1 MESLSGFRLCN
12 FLQEILNAC
21 WLLVGS
27 VLSFYSCSTLI
38 EGSYNLV
45 KNGLVGSLVGS
56 QRRTHER
63 NGDVQ
68 IGSCTVRPFAE
79 LETKIKAVFK
89 KMPKCEIFDLFDF
102 YYFFYAMKSL

>member
-1 MESLSGFRLCN
+1 MEYLSAFLLCN

-27 VLSFYSCSTLI
+27 VLSVYWCFTLI

-45 KNGLVGSLVGS
+45 KNGGGGRGPRWGHSGAPMKEKGMYKLAPVLYG
-56 QRRTHER
+56 
-63 NGDVQ
+63 
-68 IGSCTVRPFAE
+68 VRPFAE

-102 YYFFYAMKSL
+102 YYFFMP